1 MWVTI
6 DAIRRVGD
14 ADMLEH
20 LNRVRTRLL
29 SGVTKVQLRHFHQLP
44 GHAHERIERSHR
56 VLKNHGQALAAQL
69 ANLARREFQNVAPV
83 KQD

>member
-20 LNRVRTRLL
+20 LNRVRTGLL

-44 GHAHERIERSHR
+44 GHAHERIEGSHR
-56 VLKNHGQALAAQL
+56 ILKDHRHALAAQS
-69 ANLARREFQNVAPV
+69 ANLARRQFQDIASV